1 MAWSTAGRAFLSSLL
16 GWPGAQAFENRA
28 TVSGV
33 YPLEFSPPAEVSPL
47 NPIVVPQ
54 QYPYLQ
60 MQAQGAA
67 AVFGQQVVSVIL
79 RQFR

>member
-1 MAWSTAGRAFLSSLL
+1 MAWSVAGRTFVSSLL

-47 NPIVVPQ
+47 NPIVIPQ

-60 MQAQGAA
+60 LQGQRS
-67 AVFGQQVVSVIL
+67 AVAFGQQVVSVIL